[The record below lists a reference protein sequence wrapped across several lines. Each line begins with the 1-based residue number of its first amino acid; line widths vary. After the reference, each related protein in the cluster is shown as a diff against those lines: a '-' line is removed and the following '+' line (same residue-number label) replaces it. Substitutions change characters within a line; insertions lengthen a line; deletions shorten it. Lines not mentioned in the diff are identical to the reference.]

1 MTQTWPFLHNAQS
14 FIQENWNASGF
25 QTPTPVQ
32 EQAAQLIMDGK
43 DVIAESPTGTGK
55 TLAYSLPVLE
65 RIKPEQKHPQA
76 VILAPSREPGDADF
90 SGDSGLE
97 SGLRACAR
105 LP

>member
-25 QTPTPVQ
+25 QKPTPVQ

-55 TLAYSLPVLE
+55 TLAY
-65 RIKPEQKHPQA
+65 
-76 VILAPSREPGDADF
+76 
-90 SGDSGLE
+90 
-97 SGLRACAR
+97 AR
-105 LP
+105 RSWSELSQIRSIRRR